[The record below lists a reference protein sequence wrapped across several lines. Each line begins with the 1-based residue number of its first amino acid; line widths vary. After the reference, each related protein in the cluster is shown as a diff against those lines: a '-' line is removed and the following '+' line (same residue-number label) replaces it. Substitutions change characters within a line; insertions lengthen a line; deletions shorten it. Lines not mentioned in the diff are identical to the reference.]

1 MSHSR
6 YVAATIAAVCLSA
19 TAASAQSRRSFADDD
34 WCRNN
39 SRSRSVRHCEVREST
54 MPGVNPLDIDAGQNG
69 GIRLIGWDRGD
80 VRVLARIEAYGET
93 EADARALAA
102 GVRIDTTATSVRAEG
117 PSTQGSSRGR
127 ENQHWSVSFEISVP
141 RAAMVT
147 LHTVNGGIS
156 IDDFRG
162 TAKFRASNGGVSL
175 SNVGGDISGE
185 TTNGGVTV
193 NLEGDRWDGAGLD
206 VETHNG
212 GVRLNVPDNYSAVLD
227 TGTVNGRL
235 NIDFPVTVQGRISDR
250 FTTTLGSGGARVR
263 VMTTNG
269 GVTIRRR

>member
-1 MSHSR
+1 MSR
-6 YVAATIAAVCLSA
+6 APYLAITIAAACLSA
-19 TAASAQSRRSFADDD
+19 TVASAQTRRSFSDDD

-39 SRSRSVRHCEVREST
+39 SRNRDVRHCEVREST
-54 MPGVNPLDIDAGQNG
+54 MPGVNPIDIDAGQNG
-69 GIRLIGWDRGD
+69 GIQLHGWDRAD
-80 VRVLARIEAYGET
+80 VRIRARIEAYGET
-93 EADARALAA
+93 EAEARSLAA

-117 PSTQGSSRGR
+117 PSMRDR
-127 ENQHWSVSFEISVP
+127 DNQHWSVSFEISVP

-175 SNVGGDISGE
+175 TNVGGDISGE